1 MNLLTLKHTNMKKI
15 LFFYAIYLGVALQP
29 IQVQACCLDNETP
42 PANKTTAILQ
52 SPKVDNAK
60 VIQFIKDF
68 YANYVFG
75 AKNYVPA
82 VKKHCTAKLQKQLK
96 DNYEYDGE
104 GYAIWNFRTGMQD
117 GPSDIS
123 KVTSVAALGNGLYK
137 VNFIDMGIK
146 GNRTLKIID
155 VNGTLKFD
163 AIK

>member
-1 MNLLTLKHTNMKKI
+1 MKKI
-15 LFFYAIYLGVALQP
+15 LFLM
-29 IQVQACCLDNETP
+29 T
-42 PANKTTAILQ
+42 
-52 SPKVDNAK
+52 
-60 VIQFIKDF
+60 
-68 YANYVFG
+68 
-75 AKNYVPA
+75 A

-123 KVTSVAALGNGLYK
+123 KVTSVTALGNGLYK

>member
-1 MNLLTLKHTNMKKI
+1 MKKI
-15 LFFYAIYLGVALQP
+15 LFLYIIHLGFALQP
-29 IQVQACCLDNETP
+29 IQIQACCLDNEVVL
-42 PANKTTAILQ
+42 ANGTAIILQ
-52 SPKVDNAK
+52 SPKVDNTK
-60 VIQFIKDF
+60 TIQFIKDF

-75 AKNYVPA
+75 A
-82 VKKHCTAKLQKQLK
+82 KHCTAKLQKQLK

-123 KVTSVAALGNGLYK
+123 KVTSVTTLGNGLYK

>member
-1 MNLLTLKHTNMKKI
+1 MELLDTVIIVGMKNLCLSTICTGIPGFQHLA
-15 LFFYAIYLGVALQP
+15 AIYHVLIKDGV
-29 IQVQACCLDNETP
+29 IR
-42 PANKTTAILQ
+42 KT
-52 SPKVDNAK
+52 
-60 VIQFIKDF
+60 IQFIKDF

-96 DNYEYDGE
+96 DNYEYDSE

-123 KVTSVAALGNGLYK
+123 KVTSVTALGNGLYK

>member
-1 MNLLTLKHTNMKKI
+1 MKKI
-15 LFFYAIYLGVALQP
+15 LFLYIIHLGFALQP
-29 IQVQACCLDNETP
+29 IQIQACCLDNEAVL
-42 PANKTTAILQ
+42 ANGTAIILQ
-52 SPKVDNAK
+52 SPKVDNTK
-60 VIQFIKDF
+60 TIQFIKDS
-68 YANYVFG
+68 YASYVFG
-75 AKNYVPA
+75 TKNYVPA

-123 KVTSVAALGNGLYK
+123 KVTSVTALGNGLYK

>member
-1 MNLLTLKHTNMKKI
+1 MDARRNEGLVWI
-15 LFFYAIYLGVALQP
+15 L
-29 IQVQACCLDNETP
+29 E
-42 PANKTTAILQ
+42 
-52 SPKVDNAK
+52 
-60 VIQFIKDF
+60 
-68 YANYVFG
+68 ANYVFG

-123 KVTSVAALGNGLYK
+123 KVTSVTALGNGLYK

>member
-1 MNLLTLKHTNMKKI
+1 MPYNPYKFKLVVSTMRLFSPMGLPLFYNHLKWTI
-15 LFFYAIYLGVALQP
+15 
-29 IQVQACCLDNETP
+29 
-42 PANKTTAILQ
+42 
-52 SPKVDNAK
+52 PKP
-60 VIQFIKDF
+60 FSS
-68 YANYVFG
+68 
-75 AKNYVPA
+75 
-82 VKKHCTAKLQKQLK
+82 AKLQKQLK
-96 DNYEYDGE
+96 DNYEYDSE

-123 KVTSVAALGNGLYK
+123 KVTSVTALGNGLYK

>member
-1 MNLLTLKHTNMKKI
+1 MKKI
-15 LFFYAIYLGVALQP
+15 LFLYIIHLGFALQP
-29 IQVQACCLDNETP
+29 IQIQACCLDHEAVL
-42 PANKTTAILQ
+42 ANGTAIILQ
-52 SPKVDNAK
+52 SPKVDNTK
-60 VIQFIKDF
+60 TIQFIKDF

-82 VKKHCTAKLQKQLK
+82 VKKHLK

-123 KVTSVAALGNGLYK
+123 KVTSVTALGNGLYK

>member
-1 MNLLTLKHTNMKKI
+1 MKKI
-15 LFFYAIYLGVALQP
+15 LFLYIIHLGFALQP
-29 IQVQACCLDNETP
+29 IQIQACCLDNEAVL
-42 PANKTTAILQ
+42 ANGTAIILQ
-52 SPKVDNAK
+52 SPKVDNTK
-60 VIQFIKDF
+60 TIQFIKDF

-104 GYAIWNFRTGMQD
+104 GGMQD

-123 KVTSVAALGNGLYK
+123 KVTSVTALGNGLYK